1 MSMAFRLSKHETS
14 VISAEDTSLEHLDSS
29 VEMHS
34 RSPSPAPLVFNP
46 RKLRFADD
54 DFDKDH
60 PQESPQNIKKR
71 SQSTAT
77 AHRDVD
83 MSPPCQ
89 KVRALRLFNT
99 PATPKTILQKST
111 SNCNHLSAVAA
122 AANAAA
128 AARNEFSKIPDR
140 PRSLPLH
147 NHRTLQPQDTA
158 NVNPFTPDSLMAHNK
173 KRCRTQFGREN
184 LNVTT
189 AQRFLLGEPND
200 EDATSQLAGN
210 GGFGIEAVREI
221 NQQAPKRLALHDTNI
236 SRFKREFMQ
245 VSVIGVG
252 EFGVVF
258 QCVNRLDG
266 CIYAIKKSKKP
277 VAGSSFEKR
286 ALNEVWAHAVLGKH
300 DNVVRY
306 YSAWAEDDHM
316 LIQNEFCDG
325 GSLQARIQDHSL
337 GESEL
342 KILLMHVIE
351 GLRYIHSNDLVHMD
365 IKPENIFST
374 MNLTAHKLGNSW
386 ETTYLNAVR
395 DDDGMDSVYE
405 ELRSSENLVTYKIGD
420 LGHVTSVN
428 EPFVEEGDCRY
439 LPKEILQEDYNN
451 LFKADI
457 FSLGITLYEVAGGG
471 PLPKNGPEWH
481 KLRHGEVPVIPTLSK
496 DFNELIAQMMHPE
509 PNERPSS
516 MSIYSHPI
524 LSAVDSKSKLQLGL
538 ELTVE
543 KRKNEILMNK
553 LREAK
558 KQIKLLEQRV
568 SVLAT
573 ANTPE
578 PLDGQRCL
586 RSFTRRMRTPFGS
599 HGKFPNL
606 ADRNKNV
613 ITNV

>member
-1 MSMAFRLSKHETS
+1 MAFRQSEHEMSVTS
-14 VISAEDTSLEHLDSS
+14 LDSS
-29 VEMHS
+29 VELRS
-34 RSPSPAPLVFNP
+34 RSPSPQLFNP

-54 DFDKDH
+54 DFDKD
-60 PQESPQNIKKR
+60 SPQGASPQHPLQHPEKLFSGAEQQASK
-71 SQSTAT
+71 
-77 AHRDVD
+77 DVS

-89 KVRALRLFNT
+89 KVRALRLFST

-111 SNCNHLSAVAA
+111 TQCSNHLSAAA
-122 AANAAA
+122 AAVNAS
-128 AARNEFSKIPDR
+128 RLLER

-147 NHRTLQPQDTA
+147 NRKLPTQDTA
-158 NVNPFTPDSLMAHNK
+158 NVNPFTPDSLLAHNK

-184 LNVTT
+184 LNLNVN
-189 AQRFLLGEPND
+189 AMQKYLLSEACD
-200 EDATSQLAGN
+200 EDATEEVGDTL
-210 GGFGIEAVREI
+210 REI
-221 NQQAPKRLALHDTNI
+221 HHQAPKRLALHDTNI

-245 VSVIGVG
+245 VNVIGVG

-325 GSLQARIQDHSL
+325 GSLHARIQDHFL
-337 GESEL
+337 GEAEL
-342 KILLMHVIE
+342 KIVLMHVIE

-365 IKPENIFST
+365 LKPENIFST
-374 MNLTAHKLGNSW
+374 MNPNAHKLV
-386 ETTYLNAVR
+386 EVQPQQTK

-405 ELRSSENLVTYKIGD
+405 ELRHSENLVTYKIGD
-420 LGHVTSVN
+420 LGHVTSVK
-428 EPFVEEGDCRY
+428 EPHVEEGDCRY
-439 LPKEILQEDYNN
+439 LPKEILQEDYSN

-457 FSLGITLYEVAGGG
+457 FSLGITMFEVAGGG

-481 KLRHGEVPVIPTLSK
+481 KLRNGEVPVLSSLSR
-496 DFNELIAQMMHPE
+496 DFNELIAQMMHRDPDK
-509 PNERPSS
+509 RPTSQ
-516 MSIYSHPI
+516 SIFSHPI

-553 LREAK
+553 LRDAK

-568 SVLAT
+568 NLLAVT
-573 ANTPE
+573 NNPDS
-578 PLDGQRCL
+578 LDGQRCL
-586 RSFTRRMRTPFGS
+586 RSFTRRMRTPFSS
-599 HGKFPNL
+599 HGKFDSIS
-606 ADRNKNV
+606 DRNKNV
-613 ITNV
+613 ITNI

>member
-1 MSMAFRLSKHETS
+1 MAMAFRLSKHETS
-14 VISAEDTSLEHLDSS
+14 IVSAEDTSLEQLDSS
-29 VEMHS
+29 IEMRS
-34 RSPSPAPLVFNP
+34 RSPSPVLFNP

-54 DFDKDH
+54 DFDKDR
-60 PQESPQNIKKR
+60 QESPQHKKKPNDV
-71 SQSTAT
+71 A
-77 AHRDVD
+77 RDVD

-111 SNCNHLSAVAA
+111 TNCNHLSAAA
-122 AANAAA
+122 AAQNLVK
-128 AARNEFSKIPDR
+128 REDVFKLTER

-147 NHRTLQPQDTA
+147 NHRTMQPQDTA
-158 NVNPFTPDSLMAHNK
+158 NVNPFTPDSLLAHNK

-184 LNVTT
+184 LKVN
-189 AQRFLLGEPND
+189 AMQKFLLSEAGE
-200 EDATSQLAGN
+200 EDSVQDASGLDSM
-210 GGFGIEAVREI
+210 REI
-221 NQQAPKRLALHDTNI
+221 HQQAPKRLALHDTNI

-325 GSLQARIQDHSL
+325 GSLHARIQDHCL

-374 MNLTAHKLGNSW
+374 MNPTALKAQQHVSK
-386 ETTYLNAVR
+386 

-420 LGHVTSVN
+420 LGHVTSVK
-428 EPFVEEGDCRY
+428 EPYVEEGDCRY
-439 LPKEILQEDYNN
+439 LPKEILQEDYSN

-457 FSLGITLYEVAGGG
+457 FSLGITLFEVAGGG

-481 KLRHGEVPVIPTLSK
+481 KLRNGEVPAIPALSK

-568 SVLAT
+568 SVLAA

-578 PLDGQRCL
+578 QLDGQRCL

-599 HGKFPNL
+599 HGKFHNL

>member
-1 MSMAFRLSKHETS
+1 MAMAFRLSKHETS
-14 VISAEDTSLEHLDSS
+14 IISAEDTSLEQLDSS
-29 VEMHS
+29 VEMRS
-34 RSPSPAPLVFNP
+34 RSPSPLIFNP

-54 DFDKDH
+54 DFDKDR
-60 PQESPQNIKKR
+60 QESPQHKKKPN
-71 SQSTAT
+71 AVM
-77 AHRDVD
+77 RDND

-111 SNCNHLSAVAA
+111 TNCNHLSAAA
-122 AANAAA
+122 AAVK
-128 AARNEFSKIPDR
+128 REDVYKVTER

-147 NHRTLQPQDTA
+147 NHRTMQPQDTA
-158 NVNPFTPDSLMAHNK
+158 NVNPFTPDSLLAHNK

-184 LNVTT
+184 LNLS
-189 AQRFLLGEPND
+189 AMQKFLLSDPGED
-200 EDATSQLAGN
+200 DGVQDAN
-210 GGFGIEAVREI
+210 GLDSMREI
-221 NQQAPKRLALHDTNI
+221 HQQAPKRLALHDTNI

-325 GSLQARIQDHSL
+325 GSLHARIQEHCL

-374 MNLTAHKLGNSW
+374 MNPTAHKTQQQVSK
-386 ETTYLNAVR
+386 

-428 EPFVEEGDCRY
+428 EPYVEEGDCRY
-439 LPKEILQEDYNN
+439 LSKEILQEDYSN

-457 FSLGITLYEVAGGG
+457 FSLGITLFEVAGGG

-481 KLRHGEVPVIPTLSK
+481 KLRNGEVPAIPALSK

-558 KQIKLLEQRV
+558 KQIKLLEQKV

-573 ANTPE
+573 SNTPE

-599 HGKFPNL
+599 HGKFHNL

>member
-1 MSMAFRLSKHETS
+1 MAMAFRLSKHETS
-14 VISAEDTSLEHLDSS
+14 VVSADDTSLEQLDSS
-29 VEMHS
+29 VEMRS
-34 RSPSPAPLVFNP
+34 RSPSPLVFNP

-54 DFDKDH
+54 DFDKDR
-60 PQESPQNIKKR
+60 QESPQHKKKPND
-71 SQSTAT
+71 A
-77 AHRDVD
+77 ARDMD

-111 SNCNHLSAVAA
+111 SNCSNHLSAAA
-122 AANAAA
+122 AAVNAT
-128 AARNEFSKIPDR
+128 RREEVYKLIER

-147 NHRTLQPQDTA
+147 NHRSMQPQDTA

-184 LNVTT
+184 LNVS
-189 AQRFLLGEPND
+189 AMQRFLLSDPGD
-200 EDATSQLAGN
+200 EDAAQETN
-210 GGFGIEAVREI
+210 GSDPSHEI
-221 NQQAPKRLALHDTNI
+221 HQQAPKRLALHDTNI

-325 GSLQARIQDHSL
+325 GSLHARIQEHCL

-374 MNLTAHKLGNSW
+374 MNPTAHKLGS
-386 ETTYLNAVR
+386 AAQQQGSR

-428 EPFVEEGDCRY
+428 EPHVEEGDCRY
-439 LPKEILQEDYNN
+439 LPKEILQEDYSN

-481 KLRHGEVPVIPTLSK
+481 KLRNGEVPAIPTLSK

-568 SVLAT
+568 SMLAA

-586 RSFTRRMRTPFGS
+586 RSFTRRMRTPFVS
-599 HGKFPNL
+599 HSKFNNL
-606 ADRNKNV
+606 GDRNKNV
-613 ITNV
+613 IANV

>member
-1 MSMAFRLSKHETS
+1 MAFRLSKHETS
-14 VISAEDTSLEHLDSS
+14 VISTEDTSLEHLDSS
-29 VEMHS
+29 VEMRS
-34 RSPSPAPLVFNP
+34 RSPSPSPLVFNP

-60 PQESPQNIKKR
+60 PQESPQTNKKR
-71 SQSTAT
+71 PQTQQ
-77 AHRDVD
+77 RDVD

-128 AARNEFSKIPDR
+128 RSEFSKFPDR

-147 NHRTLQPQDTA
+147 NHRTMQPQDTA

-184 LNVTT
+184 LNVS
-189 AQRFLLGEPND
+189 AMQRFLLNEPSD
-200 EDATSQLAGN
+200 EDAAQEAG
-210 GGFGIEAVREI
+210 GIETVREI
-221 NQQAPKRLALHDTNI
+221 HQQAPKRLALHDTNI

-337 GESEL
+337 CESEL

-374 MNLTAHKLGNSW
+374 MNPTAHKLGNSS
-386 ETTYLNAVR
+386 ETTQSSNGK

-420 LGHVTSVN
+420 LGHVTSVK
-428 EPFVEEGDCRY
+428 EPHVEEGDCRY
-439 LPKEILQEDYNN
+439 LPKEILQEDYSN

-457 FSLGITLYEVAGGG
+457 FSLGITLFEVAGGG

-481 KLRHGEVPVIPTLSK
+481 KLRHGEVPAIASLSK

-573 ANTPE
+573 SNTPE

-599 HGKFPNL
+599 HGKFANL
-606 ADRNKNV
+606 AADRNKNA

>member
-1 MSMAFRLSKHETS
+1 MAMAFRLSKHETS
-14 VISAEDTSLEHLDSS
+14 IVSAEDTSLEQLDSS
-29 VEMHS
+29 IEMRS
-34 RSPSPAPLVFNP
+34 RSPSPVLFNP

-54 DFDKDH
+54 DFDKDR
-60 PQESPQNIKKR
+60 QESPQHKKKP
-71 SQSTAT
+71 SDVA
-77 AHRDVD
+77 RDVD

-111 SNCNHLSAVAA
+111 TNCNHLSAAA
-122 AANAAA
+122 AAQNLVK
-128 AARNEFSKIPDR
+128 REDVFKLTER

-147 NHRTLQPQDTA
+147 NHRTMQPQDTA
-158 NVNPFTPDSLMAHNK
+158 NVNPFTPDSLLAHNK

-184 LNVTT
+184 LKVN
-189 AQRFLLGEPND
+189 AMQKFLLSEAGE
-200 EDATSQLAGN
+200 EDSVQDASGLDSM
-210 GGFGIEAVREI
+210 REI
-221 NQQAPKRLALHDTNI
+221 HQQAPKRLALHDTNI

-325 GSLQARIQDHSL
+325 GSLHARIQDHCL

-374 MNLTAHKLGNSW
+374 MNPTALKAQQHVSK
-386 ETTYLNAVR
+386 

-420 LGHVTSVN
+420 LGHVTSVK
-428 EPFVEEGDCRY
+428 EPYVEEGDCRY
-439 LPKEILQEDYNN
+439 LPKEILQEDYSN

-457 FSLGITLYEVAGGG
+457 FSLGITLFEVAGGG

-481 KLRHGEVPVIPTLSK
+481 KLRNGEVPAIPALSK

-568 SVLAT
+568 SVLAA

-578 PLDGQRCL
+578 QLDGQRCL

-599 HGKFPNL
+599 HGKFHNL

>member
-1 MSMAFRLSKHETS
+1 MAMEFRLSKHESS
-14 VISAEDTSLEHLDSS
+14 VISAEDTSLEQLDSS
-29 VEMHS
+29 VEMRS
-34 RSPSPAPLVFNP
+34 RSPSPLVFNP

-54 DFDKDH
+54 DFDKE
-60 PQESPQNIKKR
+60 PQESPQHKKK
-71 SQSTAT
+71 QIVAQ
-77 AHRDVD
+77 RDVD

-111 SNCNHLSAVAA
+111 TNCNHLSAVAA
-122 AANAAA
+122 AANASSAT
-128 AARNEFSKIPDR
+128 AREEIFKLTER

-147 NHRTLQPQDTA
+147 NHRSMQPQDTA

-184 LNVTT
+184 LNLNLS
-189 AQRFLLGEPND
+189 AMQRFLLSEPCDD
-200 EDATSQLAGN
+200 EGAPDAGN
-210 GGFGIEAVREI
+210 DVVREI
-221 NQQAPKRLALHDTNI
+221 HQQAPKRLALHDTNI

-325 GSLQARIQDHSL
+325 GSLHARIQDHSL

-365 IKPENIFST
+365 LKPENIFST
-374 MNLTAHKLGNSW
+374 MNPMAHKLGSSS
-386 ETTYLNAVR
+386 EHHQGGK

-420 LGHVTSVN
+420 LGHVTSVK
-428 EPFVEEGDCRY
+428 EPHVEEGDCRY
-439 LPKEILQEDYNN
+439 LPKEILQEDYSN

-457 FSLGITLYEVAGGG
+457 FSLGITLFEVAGGG

-481 KLRHGEVPVIPTLSK
+481 KLRNGEVPVIPTLSK

-568 SVLAT
+568 SVLAA

-599 HGKFPNL
+599 HGKFNNL
-606 ADRNKNV
+606 GDRNKNV

>member
-1 MSMAFRLSKHETS
+1 MAFRQPDHEMSVTS
-14 VISAEDTSLEHLDSS
+14 PDSS
-29 VEMHS
+29 VELRS
-34 RSPSPAPLVFNP
+34 RSPSPQLFNR

-54 DFDKDH
+54 DFDKDEPDVASPH
-60 PQESPQNIKKR
+60 QQQEQQQQLRKKLAAGEG
-71 SQSTAT
+71 SGSG
-77 AHRDVD
+77 DVS

-89 KVRALRLFNT
+89 KVRALRLFST

-111 SNCNHLSAVAA
+111 TQCRNHLSAAA
-122 AANAAA
+122 AAVNAS
-128 AARNEFSKIPDR
+128 RDELFRVSER

-147 NHRTLQPQDTA
+147 NRNIPAQDTA
-158 NVNPFTPDSLMAHNK
+158 NVNPFTPDSLLAHNK

-184 LNVTT
+184 LNVN
-189 AQRFLLGEPND
+189 AMQKYLLSSDAFD
-200 EDATSQLAGN
+200 EDAGDADGESG
-210 GGFGIEAVREI
+210 REI
-221 NQQAPKRLALHDTNI
+221 HQQAPKRLALHDTNI

-245 VSVIGVG
+245 VNVIGVG

-325 GSLQARIQDHSL
+325 GSLHARIQDHCL
-337 GESEL
+337 GEAEL
-342 KILLMHVIE
+342 KIVLMHVIE

-374 MNLTAHKLGNSW
+374 MNPSAHKLAELPSQQQTKN
-386 ETTYLNAVR
+386 
-395 DDDGMDSVYE
+395 DDEDGMDSVYE
-405 ELRSSENLVTYKIGD
+405 ELRRSDNLVTYKIGD
-420 LGHVTSVN
+420 LGHVTSVK
-428 EPFVEEGDCRY
+428 EPHVEEGDCRY
-439 LPKEILQEDYNN
+439 LPKEILQENYSN

-471 PLPKNGPEWH
+471 PLPKNGPDWH
-481 KLRHGEVPVIPTLSK
+481 KLRDGEVPILSSLSK
-496 DFNELIAQMMHPE
+496 DFNELIAQMMHPDPE
-509 PNERPSS
+509 KRPSS
-516 MSIYSHPI
+516 HSIFSHPI
-524 LSAVDSKSKLQLGL
+524 LSSVESKSKLQLGL

-558 KQIKLLEQRV
+558 KQIKTLEQRV
-568 SVLAT
+568 NLLAV
-573 ANTPE
+573 NNNPDS
-578 PLDGQRCL
+578 LDGQRCL
-586 RSFTRRMRTPFGS
+586 RSFTRRMRTPFD
-599 HGKFPNL
+599 NL
-606 ADRNKNV
+606 VADRNKNV
-613 ITNV
+613 ISNV

>member
-1 MSMAFRLSKHETS
+1 MAFRQPDHEMSVTS
-14 VISAEDTSLEHLDSS
+14 LDSS
-29 VEMHS
+29 VELRS
-34 RSPSPAPLVFNP
+34 RSPSPQLFNR

-54 DFDKDH
+54 DFDKDE
-60 PQESPQNIKKR
+60 PDGASPQQQQQQRKKLAAGEGG
-71 SQSTAT
+71 SG
-77 AHRDVD
+77 DVS

-89 KVRALRLFNT
+89 KVRALRLFST

-111 SNCNHLSAVAA
+111 TQCRNHLSAAA
-122 AANAAA
+122 AAVNAS
-128 AARNEFSKIPDR
+128 REEPFRISER

-147 NHRTLQPQDTA
+147 NRNIPAQDTA
-158 NVNPFTPDSLMAHNK
+158 NVNPFTPDSLLAHNK

-184 LNVTT
+184 LNVN
-189 AQRFLLGEPND
+189 AMQKYLLSSDAFD
-200 EDATSQLAGN
+200 EDAADAEGDSG
-210 GGFGIEAVREI
+210 REI
-221 NQQAPKRLALHDTNI
+221 HQQAPKRLALHDTNI

-245 VSVIGVG
+245 VNVIGVG

-325 GSLQARIQDHSL
+325 GSLHARIQDHCL
-337 GESEL
+337 GECEL
-342 KILLMHVIE
+342 KIVLMHVIE

-374 MNLTAHKLGNSW
+374 MNTNAHKLTELQAQQQQQTKND
-386 ETTYLNAVR
+386 

-405 ELRSSENLVTYKIGD
+405 ELRHSDNLVTYKIGD
-420 LGHVTSVN
+420 LGHVTSVK
-428 EPFVEEGDCRY
+428 EPHVEEGDCRY
-439 LPKEILQEDYNN
+439 LSKEILQENYSN

-457 FSLGITLYEVAGGG
+457 FSLGITLYEAAGGG
-471 PLPKNGPEWH
+471 PLPKNGPDWH
-481 KLRHGEVPVIPTLSK
+481 KLRDGEVPILPSLSK
-496 DFNELIAQMMHPE
+496 DFNELIAQMMHPDPE
-509 PNERPSS
+509 KRPSS
-516 MSIYSHPI
+516 HSIFSHSI
-524 LSAVDSKSKLQLGL
+524 LSSVESKSKLQLGL

-543 KRKNEILMNK
+543 KRRNEILMNK

-558 KQIKLLEQRV
+558 KQIKTLEQRV
-568 SVLAT
+568 NLLA
-573 ANTPE
+573 ANNNPDS
-578 PLDGQRCL
+578 LDGQRCL
-586 RSFTRRMRTPFGS
+586 RSFTRRMRTPFDS
-599 HGKFPNL
+599 L
-606 ADRNKNV
+606 VADRNKNV
-613 ITNV
+613 ISNV

>member
-1 MSMAFRLSKHETS
+1 MAMAFRLSKHETS
-14 VISAEDTSLEHLDSS
+14 GISAEDTSLEQLDSS
-29 VEMHS
+29 VEMRS
-34 RSPSPAPLVFNP
+34 RSPSPMVFNP

-54 DFDKDH
+54 DDFDKDAH
-60 PQESPQNIKKR
+60 ESPLHKKPQLLER
-71 SQSTAT
+71 QPV
-77 AHRDVD
+77 VD
-83 MSPPCQ
+83 MSPPCS

-111 SNCNHLSAVAA
+111 SNCSNHLSAAA
-122 AANAAA
+122 AAVNAKELF
-128 AARNEFSKIPDR
+128 RLTER

-147 NHRTLQPQDTA
+147 NHRSLPPPPPPQDTA
-158 NVNPFTPDSLMAHNK
+158 NINPFTPDSLMAQNK

-184 LNVTT
+184 LNMS
-189 AQRFLLGEPND
+189 AMQRFLLSDVCQDD
-200 EDATSQLAGN
+200 EAQTGGDAAGRD
-210 GGFGIEAVREI
+210 FQ
-221 NQQAPKRLALHDTNI
+221 QQAPKRLALHDTNI

-245 VSVIGVG
+245 VSVIGIG

-325 GSLQARIQDHSL
+325 GSLHARIQDHCL
-337 GESEL
+337 GEAEL

-365 IKPENIFST
+365 IKPDNIFST
-374 MNLTAHKLGNSW
+374 KNPMAHKLEQQSGK
-386 ETTYLNAVR
+386 

-405 ELRSSENLVTYKIGD
+405 ELRNSENLVTYKIGD
-420 LGHVTSVN
+420 LGHVTSVK
-428 EPFVEEGDCRY
+428 EPYVEEGDCRY
-439 LPKEILQEDYNN
+439 LPKEILQDDYSD

-457 FSLGITLYEVAGGG
+457 FSLGITLFEVAGGG

-481 KLRHGEVPVIPTLSK
+481 KLRNGEVPTIPTLSK
-496 DFNELIAQMMHPE
+496 DFNELIAQMMHPD

-568 SVLAT
+568 SILAV
-573 ANTPE
+573 ASTPE
-578 PLDGQRCL
+578 PMDGQRCL
-586 RSFTRRMRTPFGS
+586 RSFTRRMRTPFSS
-599 HGKFPNL
+599 HALPPVYVN
-606 ADRNKNV
+606 
-613 ITNV
+613 

>member
-1 MSMAFRLSKHETS
+1 MAFRTSKHDLSAGDTSMEQEHEMETS
-14 VISAEDTSLEHLDSS
+14 
-29 VEMHS
+29 
-34 RSPSPAPLVFNP
+34 SPTPTFNP

-54 DFDKDH
+54 DFDKDDL
-60 PQESPQNIKKR
+60 QDSPQQKKKWKD
-71 SQSTAT
+71 AP
-77 AHRDVD
+77 AI
-83 MSPPCQ
+83 SPPYQ
-89 KVRALRLFNT
+89 KVRALRLFDT
-99 PATPKTILQKST
+99 PATPKTILKTSTT
-111 SNCNHLSAVAA
+111 SNCNHLSAAA
-122 AANAAA
+122 AAVNATL
-128 AARNEFSKIPDR
+128 RDEVFRTTER

-147 NHRTLQPQDTA
+147 NRSMQPQDTA

-173 KRCRTQFGREN
+173 KRCRTQIGREN
-184 LNVTT
+184 LTVHSV
-189 AQRFLLGEPND
+189 QKFLLSDRSDDDAVWLPNEGD
-200 EDATSQLAGN
+200 PM
-210 GGFGIEAVREI
+210 REI
-221 NQQAPKRLALHDTNI
+221 HQQAPKRLALHDTNI

-245 VSVIGVG
+245 VSLIGVG

-325 GSLQARIQDHSL
+325 GSLQARIKDKCL
-337 GESEL
+337 TESEL

-374 MNLTAHKLGNSW
+374 MNLVANKLATD
-386 ETTYLNAVR
+386 EQQQCK
-395 DDDGMDSVYE
+395 DEDGMASVYE
-405 ELRSSENLVTYKIGD
+405 ELQNSENLVTYKIGD
-420 LGHVTSVN
+420 LGHVTSVK
-428 EPFVEEGDCRY
+428 EPHVEEGDCRY
-439 LPKEILQEDYNN
+439 LPKEILQEDYSN

-481 KLRHGEVPVIPTLSK
+481 KLRNGEVPVIASLSK
-496 DFNELIAQMMHPE
+496 DFNELISQMMHPD
-509 PNERPSS
+509 PNERPTS
-516 MSIYSHPI
+516 MSIFNHNI

-543 KRKNEILMNK
+543 KRKNEILINK
-553 LREAK
+553 LRDAK
-558 KQIKLLEQRV
+558 KQIKLLEQQI
-568 SVLAT
+568 SVLAST
-573 ANTPE
+573 NTSE
-578 PLDGQRCL
+578 LNDGKRCL
-586 RSFTRRMRTPFGS
+586 RSFTRRMRTPFPS
-599 HGKFPNL
+599 HSKFEGL
-606 ADRNKNV
+606 RDRNKNV
-613 ITNV
+613 IANI